1 MQLKLLWELQEVDL
15 AIKDLEKNI
24 EEAPAESGVDEAVE
38 LVRQLREDYKI
49 KESQNK
55 DDRKKLKSLEMKT
68 QKLVDDRKEVNDN
81 MYNGTVTNVKEL
93 EQMHRRMDQLLSEKE
108 KTEDE
113 VLVIMESLEEQ
124 DEQLLRLEGKLGKA
138 KKELTEKEE
147 RLKVNLAEMNHSLVV
162 LKEERVVRSG
172 KVEKKYLDKY
182 LMLAEKNQGQAL
194 AKVNED
200 LCGGCRV
207 FISSGLRGYLYNPD
221 AMVYCE
227 NCGRLLVKLDD

>member
-15 AIKDLEKNI
+15 AIKNLEKRI
-24 EEAPAESGVDEAVE
+24 EEAPAESGVNEATE
-38 LVRQLREDYKI
+38 LVKQIRDDYEV

-55 DDRKKLKSLEMKT
+55 DDRKKLKNLEMKT
-68 QKLVDDRKEVNDN
+68 QKLVDDRKELNEN

-93 EQMHRRMDQLLSEKE
+93 EQMHRRLDQLLLEKE

-113 VLVIMESLEEQ
+113 ILVIMESLEEQ
-124 DEQLLRLEGKLGKA
+124 DDQLSRLKDDLTKA
-138 KKELTEKEE
+138 EKELTENEK
-147 RLKVNLAEMNHSLVV
+147 RLKVDLAEMNKELER
-162 LKEERVVRSG
+162 LKEDRVGRADR
-172 KVEKKYLDKY
+172 VEKKYMDKY
-182 LMLAEKNQGQAL
+182 LMLAEKNHGQAV
-194 AKVNED
+194 ARVNED

-207 FISSGLRGYLYNPD
+207 FISSGMRGHLYNPD